1 MAKHIS
7 NMNEL
12 QKALQPVMK
21 GMVDTLA
28 ERVYETLN
36 YFLQEYYDDYDP
48 KSYRRQYDFLRSA
61 VKVES
66 KTKGNKVVASVYID
80 TDSMDNYYNA
90 TGVQVA
96 RWANQGLHGGQGADP
111 LKIPAVGGVEGGVLL
126 LEQLGLQAGGLG
138 LGHQDGARPLHAEIR
153 DPLAL
158 QPGEDAGGL
167 LGGGAGDQGGIGPG
181 VEKDHQAHRED
192 YQGR

>member
-7 NMNEL
+7 NMKDLE
-12 QKALQPVMK
+12 KALMPTMTK
-21 GMVDTLA
+21 MVDTLA

-66 KTKGNKVVASVYID
+66 KIKGNKVVASVYID

-90 TGVQVA
+90 TGEQVA
-96 RWANQGLHGGQGADP
+96 RWANSELHGGLSVNHKPRVWDDTMDETINNGSLLQLAIQYLRNQGISVRA
-111 LKIPAVGGVEGGVLL
+111 
-126 LEQLGLQAGGLG
+126 
-138 LGHQDGARPLHAEIR
+138 
-153 DPLAL
+153 
-158 QPGEDAGGL
+158 
-167 LGGGAGDQGGIGPG
+167 
-181 VEKDHQAHRED
+181 
-192 YQGR
+192 